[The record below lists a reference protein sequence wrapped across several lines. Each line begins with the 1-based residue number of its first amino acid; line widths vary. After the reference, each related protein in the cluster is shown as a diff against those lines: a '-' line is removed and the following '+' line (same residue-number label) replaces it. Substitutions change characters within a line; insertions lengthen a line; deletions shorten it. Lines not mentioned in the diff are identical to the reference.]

1 MREREIA
8 AKAGKVSY
16 NGKPC
21 VNGHG
26 TERYVLSN
34 GCVICDRNSAKR
46 KYEKRKAF
54 IAELKAMRQGG

>member
-1 MREREIA
+1 MREREA
-8 AKAGKVSY
+8 AAQAGRVTY
-16 NGKPC
+16 EGKPC

-34 GCVICDRNSAKR
+34 VCVVCDRNNAKR

-54 IAELKAMRQGG
+54 IKKLKAMREGG